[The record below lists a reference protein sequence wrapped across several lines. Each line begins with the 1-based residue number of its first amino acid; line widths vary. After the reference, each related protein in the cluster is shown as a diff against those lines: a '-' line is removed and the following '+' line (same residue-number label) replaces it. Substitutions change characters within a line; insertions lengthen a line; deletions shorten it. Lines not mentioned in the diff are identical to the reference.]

1 VILDGNITLCNSSN
15 TERDKTKAAVQFD
28 YAAKIF
34 KFSESTLHKGREGKM
49 RIAQVA
55 PLIESVPPKHY
66 GGTERIVSYLTE
78 ELVRA
83 GHDITLFASG
93 DSVTNARLIASC
105 ERSLRKNER
114 CKDPVAREVLLVD
127 HVIEYVNEFD
137 LIHFHTGYL
146 HFPISRY
153 LPVPHVTTLHGRLD
167 MPDMGP
173 VFQRFRD
180 VPVISISNAQRQPLP
195 WANWQTTIYHG
206 LPKDLFAFQPNRGDY
221 LAFLGRISP
230 EKRVD
235 RAIEIAKRV
244 SMPLKIAAKVD
255 RADRRYFKR
264 DIEPLLT
271 QSHVEWVG
279 EISDRHKN
287 EFLGNAYAL
296 LFPIDWPEPF
306 GLVMIEAMACGTPVV
321 AYEAGSVSEVMEDG
335 VAGFIVNEIEQ
346 AVEAVGRVRDLSR
359 ARCREVF
366 ERRFTASRMARDYIN
381 VYTRLTDS
389 RMRRVEQSLESSL
402 RLFSERLAG

>member
-1 VILDGNITLCNSSN
+1 
-15 TERDKTKAAVQFD
+15 
-28 YAAKIF
+28 
-34 KFSESTLHKGREGKM
+34 M

-55 PLIESVPPKHY
+55 PLIESVPPKQY

-83 GHDITLFASG
+83 GHDVTLFASG

-127 HVIEYVNEFD
+127 HVMEHVNEFD

-146 HFPISRY
+146 HFPICRY

-206 LPKDLFAFQPNRGDY
+206 LPKDLLAFRPKPGSY

-235 RAIEIAKRV
+235 RAIEIAKRAGI
-244 SMPLKIAAKVD
+244 SLKVAAKVD
-255 RADRRYFKR
+255 PVDKDYFERAV
-264 DIEPLLT
+264 EPLLR
-271 QSHVEWVG
+271 SAVVEYVG
-279 EISDRHKN
+279 EISDEEKDQ
-287 EFLGNAYAL
+287 FLGNAYAL

-306 GLVMIEAMACGTPVV
+306 GLVMIEAMACGTPVI
-321 AYEAGSVSEVMEDG
+321 AYDGGAVSEVIEEG
-335 VAGFIVNEIEQ
+335 RTGFIVKGLED
-346 AVEAVGRVRDLSR
+346 ATEAVRRIPELS
-359 ARCREVF
+359 
-366 ERRFTASRMARDYIN
+366 
-381 VYTRLTDS
+381 
-389 RMRRVEQSLESSL
+389 
-402 RLFSERLAG
+402 

>member
-1 VILDGNITLCNSSN
+1 
-15 TERDKTKAAVQFD
+15 
-28 YAAKIF
+28 
-34 KFSESTLHKGREGKM
+34 M

-78 ELVRA
+78 ELVHA
-83 GHDITLFASG
+83 GHDVTLFASG
-93 DSVTNARLIASC
+93 DSVTNARLVASC
-105 ERSLRKNER
+105 QRSLRKNER

-127 HVIEYVNEFD
+127 HVIQYASEFD

-146 HFPISRY
+146 HFPICRY

-167 MPDMGP
+167 LPDLIG
-173 VFQRFRD
+173 VFDRFRNE
-180 VPVISISNAQRQPLP
+180 PLISISNAQRRPIP
-195 WANWQTTIYHG
+195 FANWHSTIYHG
-206 LPKDLFAFQPNRGDY
+206 LPKDLFTLQPNQGDY

-230 EKRVD
+230 EKGAG

-264 DIEPLLT
+264 EIEPLLT

-279 EISDRHKN
+279 EISDQQKN

-306 GLVMIEAMACGTPVV
+306 GLVMIEAMACGTPII
-321 AYEAGSVSEVMEDG
+321 AYDRGSVPEVMENG
-335 VAGFIVNEIEQ
+335 VTGFIVNEIEQ

-359 ARCREVF
+359 AACREVF
-366 ERRFTASRMARDYIN
+366 EKRFTANRMASDYVN
-381 VYTRLTDS
+381 AYSRLADF
-389 RMRRVEQSLESSL
+389 RMRRVEQSLESSMRPL
-402 RLFSERLAG
+402 QSALAG

>member
-1 VILDGNITLCNSSN
+1 LDLA
-15 TERDKTKAAVQFD
+15 TEK
-28 YAAKIF
+28 
-34 KFSESTLHKGREGKM
+34 ENM

-83 GHDITLFASG
+83 GHDVTLFGSG
-93 DSVTNARLIASC
+93 DSVTKARLIASC

-127 HVIEYVNEFD
+127 HVIEHVDEFD

-146 HFPISRY
+146 HFPICRY

-167 MPDMGP
+167 VPDLVP
-173 VFQRFRD
+173 VFDRFRNE
-180 VPVISISNAQRQPLP
+180 PLISISNAQRQPLR
-195 WANWQTTIYHG
+195 WANWQATVHHG
-206 LPKDLFAFQPNRGDY
+206 LPKDLFDFRPNQGDY

-255 RADRRYFKR
+255 RADSRYFKR
-264 DIEPLLT
+264 DIEPLLK
-271 QSHVEWVG
+271 QSHIEWVG
-279 EISDRHKN
+279 EISDQHKN

-306 GLVMIEAMACGTPVV
+306 GLVMIEAMACGTPVI
-321 AYEAGSVSEVMEDG
+321 AYDCGSVPEVMKDG
-335 VAGFIVNEIEQ
+335 VTGFIVRDLDE
-346 AVEAVGRVRDLSR
+346 AAEAVRRIGKLSR
-359 ARCREVF
+359 APCREVF
-366 ERRFTASRMARDYIN
+366 ERRFAASRMAQDYVNAYMSLIERATSAQKPAIPPPSATFP
-381 VYTRLTDS
+381 VYASGTTG
-389 RMRRVEQSLESSL
+389 Q
-402 RLFSERLAG
+402 LA

>member
-1 VILDGNITLCNSSN
+1 MNLDYPNQHSR
-15 TERDKTKAAVQFD
+15 E
-28 YAAKIF
+28 
-34 KFSESTLHKGREGKM
+34 KGRM

-83 GHDITLFASG
+83 GHDVTLFASG

-146 HFPISRY
+146 HFPVCRY
-153 LPVPHVTTLHGRLD
+153 LQVPHVTTLHGRLD
-167 MPDMGP
+167 LPDLVP
-173 VFQRFRD
+173 VFDRFRNE
-180 VPVISISNAQRQPLP
+180 PLISISNAQRQPLP
-195 WANWQTTIYHG
+195 WAKWQATIYHG
-206 LPKDLFAFQPNRGDY
+206 LPKDLFVFQPNEGDY

-279 EISDRHKN
+279 EISDQQKN

-306 GLVMIEAMACGTPVV
+306 GLVMIEAMACGTPII
-321 AYEAGSVSEVMEDG
+321 AYDCGSVPEVMEDG
-335 VAGFIVNEIEQ
+335 ATGFIVRDLDD
-346 AVEAVGRVRDLSR
+346 AVKGVNRIRDLSR
-359 ARCREVF
+359 SRCREVF
-366 ERRFTASRMARDYIN
+366 EKRFAAERMASDYVD
-381 VYTRLTDS
+381 VYKRLIDS
-389 RMRRVEQSLESSL
+389 DVERTQTNLSTPPRALVS
-402 RLFSERLAG
+402 A